1 MMKKSNVFKSINE
14 NWIQVITGPMF
25 SGKTTELLSF
35 IERYSYAGIKTLG
48 IMNELDTRSNDDFIH
63 SRNGHKLQAIKVKK
77 AEDIL
82 DYVIKNELKNKVQII
97 AIDEVQFF
105 DNEIIKVVKKLAKMK
120 FIVICSGL
128 DSDYNGNAFGPMPE
142 LLAIADNVIKLTA
155 ICSVCGGAA
164 TKTYLTN
171 HKKTKCVK
179 TNPIIIGD
187 TNMFEARCNKH
198 FVYKTK

>member
-35 IERYSYAGIKTLG
+35 IERYSYAGINALG
-48 IMNELDTRSNDDFIH
+48 VMNEIDTRSNDDFIH
-63 SRNGHKLQAIKVKK
+63 SRNGHKLKAIKVKK
-77 AEDIL
+77 SVDIL
-82 DYVIKNELKNKVQII
+82 EYVIKNELKNKIQII

-105 DNEIIKVVKKLAKMK
+105 DSEIVDVIKKLAKMK

-128 DSDYNGNAFGPMPE
+128 DLDYNGNTFGQMPQ
-142 LLAIADNVIKLTA
+142 LLAVADNVIKLTA

-171 HKKTKCVK
+171 HKKTKN
-179 TNPIIIGD
+179 TNDNPIVMGD
-187 TNMFEARCNKH
+187 INMFEARCNKH

>member
-1 MMKKSNVFKSINE
+1 MMKKSNVFKSMNE

-35 IERYSYAGIKTLG
+35 IERYSYAGINALG
-48 IMNELDTRSNDDFIH
+48 VMNEIDTRSNDDFIH
-63 SRNGHKLQAIKVKK
+63 SRNGHKLKAIKVKK
-77 AEDIL
+77 SIDIL
-82 DYVIKNELKNKVQII
+82 DYVIKNELKNKIQII

-105 DNEIIKVVKKLAKMK
+105 DSEIVDVIKKLAKMK

-128 DSDYNGNAFGPMPE
+128 DLDYNGNTFGQMPK

-164 TKTYLTN
+164 TKTYLKN
-171 HKKTKCVK
+171 HKKTKNTN
-179 TNPIIIGD
+179 TNPIVIAD
-187 TNMFEARCNKH
+187 ANMFEARCNKH

>member
-82 DYVIKNELKNKVQII
+82 DYVIKNELKNKIQII

-171 HKKTKCVK
+171 HKKTKGVK